1 MANCTNGGPLGT
13 RYAVSSNSWM
23 TTSAYID
30 WLRNMLLPSLP
41 DERPILLIL
50 DGHSSHVSYEV
61 RQLAISNGV
70 HMLKLPPHLTNL
82 LQPLDVGV
90 FKSMKANCCSLYQIR
105 KTGTHQTRF
114 PSDTFRNL
122 EAV

>member
-1 MANCTNGGPLGT
+1 MANCTNGGQLGT
-13 RYAVSSNSWM
+13 HAVSSNGWM

-30 WLRNMLLPSLP
+30 WFRNMFLPSLP
-41 DERPILLIL
+41 DECPILLIL

-82 LQPLDVGV
+82 LQSLDVGV
-90 FKSMKANCCSLYQIR
+90 FKSMKANWYSAVARFTR
-105 KTGTHQTRF
+105 KERRGLTKRDYLIPLTG
-114 PSDTFRNL
+114 
-122 EAV
+122 V

>member
-70 HMLKLPPHLTNL
+70 HMLKLPPHLQHIAT
-82 LQPLDVGV
+82 
-90 FKSMKANCCSLYQIR
+90 SS
-105 KTGTHQTRF
+105 H
-114 PSDTFRNL
+114 
-122 EAV
+122 